1 MMPTFT
7 SSYPMMN
14 LGSNSACI
22 SVAAI
27 VPCFNEALAIGRV
40 VANLKAVLPD
50 AVIHVF
56 DNNSS
61 DGTAIVAQKLG
72 AFVRH
77 VSLQGKG
84 NVVRRMFADV
94 EADVYVM
101 VDGDATYDVSCMREH
116 VALLLNQKLDMV
128 VGSRQEDPAGSQ
140 IYRSGHRWG
149 NRALT
154 SAVAHIFGGE
164 FTDMLSGYRVFSRRY
179 VKTFPATS
187 RGFEVETALT
197 VHALEHR
204 MPCAE
209 VPVAYRSRMQGSVS
223 KLSTFGD
230 GWRIL
235 LTIFKLFVSERPL
248 SFFAITAA
256 ALATL
261 SLWLVVP
268 LALTYLE
275 TGLVLR
281 LPTAVL
287 ATGTMLSAM
296 LSLVCGAVLRT
307 VNLGRREAQ
316 HVAYLSVGAPGGS
329 AS

>member
-1 MMPTFT
+1 MR
-7 SSYPMMN
+7 SLAS
-14 LGSNSACI
+14 I
-22 SVAAI
+22 SIAVI
-27 VPCFNEALAIGRV
+27 VPCFNEAAAIGRV
-40 VANLKAVLPD
+40 VDDVRAALPNAD
-50 AVIHVF
+50 VHVF

-61 DGTAIVAQKLG
+61 DETARVAREHG
-72 AFVRH
+72 AKVTR
-77 VSLQGKG
+77 VALQGKG

-101 VDGDATYDVSCMREH
+101 LDGDATYDTSNLRQH
-116 VALLLNQKLDMV
+116 VALLLDQKLDML
-128 VGSRQEDPAGSQ
+128 VGWRHDDDATDSQ
-140 IYRSGHRWG
+140 TYRSGHRLG
-149 NRALT
+149 NLALT
-154 SAVAHIFGGE
+154 SAVAHIFGGT

-204 MPCAE
+204 MPYSE
-209 VPVAYRSRMQGSVS
+209 VPVSYRSRMEGSVS
-223 KLSTFGD
+223 KLSTMAD

-248 SFFAITAA
+248 AFFTITAA
-256 ALATL
+256 ALASL
-261 SLWLVVP
+261 SVWLVVP

-275 TGLVLR
+275 TGLVPR

-296 LSLVCGAVLRT
+296 LSLVCGAVLHT

-316 HVAYLSVGAPGGS
+316 HVAYLSMEAPKQQHEQRK
-329 AS
+329 